1 MTSPAKE
8 QIRELLEDLPD
19 DATAFELLDALY
31 IRMKVL
37 RGLRDIREGRYYT
50 HDQVVEMLR
59 LRQ

>member
-8 QIRELLEDLPD
+8 QIRELLNELPD